1 MIRNFD
7 YTGQTRYELG
17 TAYPDHKFYITDQ
30 PGQPSI
36 ELECGN
42 YTGEDG

>member
-17 TAYPDHKFYITDQ
+17 TAYPDHKFYISDQ
-30 PGQPSI
+30 QEPPV
-36 ELECGN
+36 EFECGN